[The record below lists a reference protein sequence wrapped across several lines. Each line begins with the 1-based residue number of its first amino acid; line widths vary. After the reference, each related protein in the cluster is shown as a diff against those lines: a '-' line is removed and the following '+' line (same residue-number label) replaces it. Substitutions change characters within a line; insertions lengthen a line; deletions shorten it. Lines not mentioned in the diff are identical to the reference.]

1 MINCFRKCGFSNKAQ
16 DGDVKILNQDVQIL
30 DQNEDEELTNLVKE
44 LTGDAEAEDYVG
56 FYKDIASSMSVVNA
70 GSISWR

>member
-1 MINCFRKCGFSNKAQ
+1 M
-16 DGDVKILNQDVQIL
+16 QIL